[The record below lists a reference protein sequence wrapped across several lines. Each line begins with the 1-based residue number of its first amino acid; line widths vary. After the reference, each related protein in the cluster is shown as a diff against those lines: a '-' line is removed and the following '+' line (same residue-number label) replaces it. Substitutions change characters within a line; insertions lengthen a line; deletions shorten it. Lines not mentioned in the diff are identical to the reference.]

1 MRGRRRHRRAS
12 RAFSAW
18 RASPEMS
25 SSSPGHGSDGLPV
38 DTASGAAEGV
48 ARLRRSG
55 FDLVVWDATLP
66 ESSDRARGRS
76 LVPGNRPSVLFL
88 ITCGYLHTC
97 LPELG
102 GGGRVDYRRQA
113 LPGDRDPGAGP
124 GPVARPAP
132 RSACGH
138 ALSRRPGPGR
148 RGRAAPGVS
157 QKTTRPHPRR
167 VPAPTPPADQRG
179 TGAVEGTDQPARP
192 ERLARDRV
200 HRLPRPRRRGDRHA
214 PRHRGGRWRA
224 VA

>member
-1 MRGRRRHRRAS
+1 
-12 RAFSAW
+12 
-18 RASPEMS
+18 MS

-102 GGGRVDYRRQA
+102 GGEGWTT
-113 LPGDRDPGAGP
+113 
-124 GPVARPAP
+124 VARPFRATEILA
-132 RSACGH
+132 RAQVLLH
-138 ALSRRPGPGR
+138 VRRPDP
-148 RGRAAPGVS
+148 RAGMPCHDDLVLDDVAG
-157 QKTTRPHPRR
+157 QHP
-167 VPAPTPPADQRG
+167 A
-179 TGAVEGTDQPARP
+179 
-192 ERLARDRV
+192 
-200 HRLPRPRRRGDRHA
+200 
-214 PRHRGGRWRA
+214 
-224 VA
+224 